1 MTGLAEGLRAWDGKS
16 TEALLEIHNR
26 YKDESHFVAR
36 LLALATVPGC
46 GRAATWLLKRHLQDG
61 GSAIE
66 DETRKLL
73 SLLRSEAEHWEVTL
87 HCLQCLPHLSLPRGS
102 AATLRSDIDRLIEHD
117 RPFVRAW
124 AYGGALTLAR
134 QDPDLGESAERLCR
148 AAWITE
154 PASVRARLRQMGYSG
169 GGKEKPPGQ

>member
-1 MTGLAEGLRAWDGKS
+1 MTDLAKGFRAWDGKS
-16 TEALLEIHNR
+16 TEALLKIHSR
-26 YKDESHFVAR
+26 YKDESNFVAR
-36 LLALATVPGC
+36 LLDLSAVPGC

-61 GSAIE
+61 GSAGE
-66 DETRKLL
+66 DEARKLL
-73 SLLRSEAEHWEVTL
+73 SLLRSEGELWEVTL
-87 HCLQCLPHLSLPRGS
+87 HCLQCLPHLSVPRGS
-102 AATLRSDIDRLIEHD
+102 VAALRSDIDRLIEHE

-134 QDPDLGESAERLCR
+134 QEPDLGEWAERLCR

-169 GGKEKPPGQ
+169 REKQKPPGQ